1 MRSAF
6 PLDNRTLDKSDY
18 PLQDRHFRVSTP
30 SYTDIPRKIRANAG
44 RYYWQVIRSF
54 RSKDAEAIW
63 QRRYVKRISPEL
75 SRLAYNK
82 MTLIDA
88 AGTINDLRVPPGNRL
103 EKLSGDRTG
112 QYRVRVNDQWRLCFT
127 WSAGGAS
134 NVEFVDYH

>member
-1 MRSAF
+1 M
-6 PLDNRTLDKSDY
+6 
-18 PLQDRHFRVSTP
+18 
-30 SYTDIPRKIRANAG
+30 
-44 RYYWQVIRSF
+44 IRSF
-54 RSKDAEAIW
+54 RSKDAEEIW

-112 QYRVRVNDQWRLCFT
+112 
-127 WSAGGAS
+127 
-134 NVEFVDYH
+134 